1 MRVNTKL
8 LIAVLSLCFFSV
20 CVKGEDTK
28 GPTLSVDENKL
39 TVSCDGQPKLIYCFR
54 SVPAKPYVKF
64 LTSPGGVNILRDAPH
79 DHLHHHGLMFAL
91 KVNETD
97 FWSEKSTSGRQNHA
111 SFQDVDVSVKNQNS
125 EAAFTSS
132 IDWIEPTSEK
142 IVLKEKRVLSLT
154 QSKDATLLTWNTT
167 LKTPRDI
174 PQVKIG
180 GAHYFGLGMRFLQS
194 MDKNGTFMNAEDK
207 AGKIFRGTERLT
219 PANWCAYHA
228 LADGKP
234 VTVAMF
240 DHPKNFRPVTWFTM
254 LEPFSYLSATL
265 KYHESPFVL
274 KSEDDL
280 SLTYGV
286 AVWDGKTEKA
296 VIEQAYQAW
305 LKQ

>member
-1 MRVNTKL
+1 
-8 LIAVLSLCFFSV
+8 
-20 CVKGEDTK
+20 
-28 GPTLSVDENKL
+28 
-39 TVSCDGQPKLIYCFR
+39 
-54 SVPAKPYVKF
+54 
-64 LTSPGGVNILRDAPH
+64 
-79 DHLHHHGLMFAL
+79 
-91 KVNETD
+91 
-97 FWSEKSTSGRQNHA
+97 
-111 SFQDVDVSVKNQNS
+111 VSVKNQKPVS
-125 EAAFTSS
+125 AFTSV
-132 IDWIEPTSEK
+132 IEWVDPSSKVT
-142 IVLKEKRVLSLT
+142 LKEKRVLSLT

-174 PQVKIG
+174 GQVKIG
-180 GAHYFGLGMRFLQS
+180 GGHYFGLGMRFLIS

-207 AGKIFRGTERLT
+207 AGKIFRGSERLT